1 MNSSNLSFIFLLLT
15 FMSCTSETPIYT
27 SFDDYPVYAGK
38 DLGATYSPAA
48 TTFKLWSPAAE
59 QARVLIYG
67 SDNPDESAFQINPME
82 DQNGAWTFK
91 YDGDLEGNYYT
102 FQIMQEGEWLAE
114 APDIYAQAVGTN
126 GQRAM
131 VVDLAATNPEGWEDD
146 VRPPLA
152 APTDIILYELHMR
165 DATVHATSN
174 NPYPGKFIG
183 LAESGTRSPDG
194 LATGLD
200 HLVEMGI
207 THLHLLPSFDYASV
221 DERPDAA
228 LAFNWGY
235 DPLNYNVPEGGY
247 ATNAADGRVRVR
259 EFKQLVQALH
269 SAGIRVVMDV
279 VYNHTGPTEDS
290 PFNLL
295 VPGYYYRQNEDESWS
310 DASGCGNETA
320 SERPMVRDYI
330 VESVKYW
337 ATEYHIDGFR
347 FDLMGIHDVETMNR
361 LSEELREIDPTIF
374 VYGEGWTAG
383 DSPLPHDQRALK
395 ANTPL
400 LNHVA
405 AFSDDLRDGLKG
417 SVFNHEE
424 RGFVS
429 GDSGRKASIA
439 FGVVAAGQHPQIDY
453 QAVNY
458 SNEPWAPE
466 PYQCINYVSCHDNHT
481 LWDRL
486 QNSNPDDSEE
496 ERAKMARLAM
506 AVVLTSQG
514 VPFLHAGSEML
525 RTKRGEEN
533 SYKSPDSVNAIDW
546 SWKSTHANTV
556 SYVQGLIQLRKD
568 HPAFRLPT
576 NAAIQEHLSFLPISG
591 DSLIAFR
598 LQNAPNDE
606 WEDIIVVYNAS
617 PNKLSM
623 DLPEGLNYQ
632 VVVSADQVNPEGMG
646 DPRSGSIEL
655 SERSMTILK
664 R

>member
-1 MNSSNLSFIFLLLT
+1 M
-15 FMSCTSETPIYT
+15 P
-27 SFDDYPVYAGK
+27 
-38 DLGATYSPAA
+38 PA
-48 TTFKLWSPAAE
+48 
-59 QARVLIYG
+59 R
-67 SDNPDESAFQINPME
+67 
-82 DQNGAWTFK
+82 
-91 YDGDLEGNYYT
+91 
-102 FQIMQEGEWLAE
+102 
-114 APDIYAQAVGTN
+114 
-126 GQRAM
+126 
-131 VVDLAATNPEGWEDD
+131 
-146 VRPPLA
+146 
-152 APTDIILYELHMR
+152 
-165 DATVHATSN
+165 
-174 NPYPGKFIG
+174 
-183 LAESGTRSPDG
+183 
-194 LATGLD
+194 
-200 HLVEMGI
+200 
-207 THLHLLPSFDYASV
+207 
-221 DERPDAA
+221 
-228 LAFNWGY
+228 
-235 DPLNYNVPEGGY
+235 
-247 ATNAADGRVRVR
+247 
-259 EFKQLVQALH
+259 
-269 SAGIRVVMDV
+269 
-279 VYNHTGPTEDS
+279 
-290 PFNLL
+290 
-295 VPGYYYRQNEDESWS
+295 
-310 DASGCGNETA
+310 
-320 SERPMVRDYI
+320 
-330 VESVKYW
+330 
-337 ATEYHIDGFR
+337 
-347 FDLMGIHDVETMNR
+347 
-361 LSEELREIDPTIF
+361 
-374 VYGEGWTAG
+374 
-383 DSPLPHDQRALK
+383 

-429 GDSGRKASIA
+429 GDRGRKASIA

-486 QNSNPDDSEE
+486 QNSNPDDGEE

-556 SYVQGLIQLRKD
+556 SYVQDLIQLRKD

-576 NAAIQEHLSFLPISG
+576 NAAVQEHLSFLPISG

-598 LQNAPNDE
+598 LLNAPNDE

-617 PNKLSM
+617 PDKLSM
-623 DLPEGLNYQ
+623 DLPEGLSYQ
-632 VVVSADQVNPEGMG
+632 LVVSADQVNPEGMG